1 MTTLLSVELSNKFI
15 EMQKDINPDIYVEVG
30 AHDAEFSKTIAFQNT
45 SSPIWAFEA
54 SPYVFDKYNPIEGVD
69 YINKAVSNTNEPIS
83 FEIQKDVELAAVNNS
98 IMKRNQDKDYEYIQV
113 ESVTLN
119 SLLKEYR
126 NICLW
131 IDCEGANREVL
142 LGASEIL
149 PNVSSIFI
157 EVEEIDFWKDQWLD
171 KDVIEYLGSFGFKMV
186 ARDNQYNNQYNCIF
200 VKK

>member
-1 MTTLLSVELSNKFI
+1 MTTLLSVDLSNKFI
-15 EMQKDINPDIYVEVG
+15 EMQKEINPDIYIEVG
-30 AHDAEFSKTIAFQNT
+30 AHDAEFSKVIAETST

-54 SPYVFDKYNPIEGVD
+54 SPYVFDKYNPIDGVN
-69 YINKAVSNTNEPIS
+69 YINKAIS
-83 FEIQKDVELAAVNNS
+83 DKTGSIDFEIQSDVELAAVNNS
-98 IMKRNQDKDYEYIQV
+98 IKKRNQEKSYNYISV
-113 ESVTLN
+113 ESVTLD
-119 SLLKEYR
+119 SLFKEFK

-157 EVEEIDFWKDQWLD
+157 EVEEVEFWKDQWLD
-171 KDVIEYLGSFGFKMV
+171 ADVVSYLESFGFEMI
-186 ARDNQYNNQYNCIF
+186 ARDSQYNNQYNCIF